1 MASVLKFDELNRLEY
16 QRMFNDCEAQIR
28 KVWYEHIG
36 MDDLART
43 LEDTLYDLLLF
54 AYSLGITDTDTDL
67 SAERALNGSKLTSGF
82 REDTNHKTAGKTTH
96 DRIVDHIKENSLPRM
111 LTLADTELHR
121 AYSAGSI
128 REAEAVQKKTGNGV
142 RKVWHTMEDERVRD
156 THEFLDLTE
165 VPLDY
170 EFWTY
175 GGDSA
180 LAPGM
185 FAKAENNV
193 NCRCWLTYRYE

>member
-1 MASVLKFDELNRLEY
+1 
-16 QRMFNDCEAQIR
+16 
-28 KVWYEHIG
+28 
-36 MDDLART
+36 
-43 LEDTLYDLLLF
+43 
-54 AYSLGITDTDTDL
+54 
-67 SAERALNGSKLTSGF
+67 
-82 REDTNHKTAGKTTH
+82 
-96 DRIVDHIKENSLPRM
+96 M

-128 REAEAVQKKTGNGV
+128 READAVQKKTGNGV
-142 RKVWHTMEDERVRD
+142 RKVWHTMEDERDRD

-170 EFWTY
+170 GFWTY

-185 FAKAENNV
+185 F
-193 NCRCWLTYRYE
+193 